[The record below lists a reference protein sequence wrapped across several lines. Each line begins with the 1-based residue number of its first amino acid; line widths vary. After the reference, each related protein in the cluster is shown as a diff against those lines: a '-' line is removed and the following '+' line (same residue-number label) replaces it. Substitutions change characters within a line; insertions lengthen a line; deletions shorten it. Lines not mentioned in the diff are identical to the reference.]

1 MCNPVKYR
9 YSERPPK
16 GSEMAVE
23 FIPIDRDTPYILPP
37 CVQDYLPEDHLARF
51 VVDIVEQLDLGE
63 LSAVYSGRGS
73 KPFHP
78 ALLVALLFYGY
89 ATGVF
94 SSRKLEKATYDSIAF
109 RYICANT
116 NPDHDTIAS
125 FRKRFLKELGALF
138 VEILVVGEALGLVKL
153 GTISLDGTKIK
164 ANASKHKA
172 LSWDYANRLEAQL
185 KQEVEELLRLAEAAD
200 QSSLP
205 QEMAIPEE
213 LKRREERLA
222 AIARAQ
228 EEIQQRAQERFERE
242 QAEFEDKQ
250 AKREARAKETGK
262 KPRGKPPQPPTPG
275 PQAKDQVNLTD
286 EESRIMPSS
295 SGGFEQAYN
304 AQAGVDV
311 QTYLIVARHVT
322 QHTNDKQEVEPAL
335 EAIAKLPKAL
345 GEAENLLADTGYF
358 SEANVQICAKARLV
372 PFIPQAREKH
382 NLPLMERFSEDPE
395 PPQHPTP
402 IETLRHR
409 LQTREGKA
417 VYAKRKSTVETVFG
431 IIKQVL
437 GFRQFLLR
445 GLESVQ
451 SEWSLVCIG
460 WNLKRMHALRG

>member
-1 MCNPVKYR
+1 
-9 YSERPPK
+9 
-16 GSEMAVE
+16 MAVE
-23 FIPIDRDTPYILPP
+23 FIPVDRDTPYILPP
-37 CVQDYLPEDHLARF
+37 SVQDYLPDDHLARF
-51 VVDIVEQLDLGE
+51 VVDIVDQLDLNH

-73 KPFHP
+73 RPFHP
-78 ALLVALLFYGY
+78 AMLVALLFYGY

-125 FRKRFLKELGALF
+125 FRKRFLNELGALF
-138 VEILVVGEALGLVKL
+138 VEILVVAEAMGLVKL
-153 GTISLDGTKIK
+153 GTISLDGTRIK

-172 LSWDYANRLEAQL
+172 LSWEYANRLEAQL
-185 KQEVEELLRLAEAAD
+185 KQEVEELMRLAEEAD
-200 QSSLP
+200 QCSRP
-205 QEMAIPEE
+205 EEMDIPEE
-213 LKRREERLA
+213 LKRREARLV
-222 AIARAQ
+222 AIARAK
-228 EEIQQRAQERFERE
+228 EEIQARAQARFERE
-242 QAEFEDKQ
+242 QVEFEASQ
-250 AKREARAKETGK
+250 AKREAHEKETGK
-262 KPRGKPPQPPTPG
+262 KPRGKPPKPPTSG

-286 EESRIMPSS
+286 EESRIMPTA

-311 QTYLIVARHVT
+311 KTHLIVAQHVT
-322 QHTNDKQEVEPAL
+322 RHTNDKQEIEPAL
-335 EAIAKLPKAL
+335 AAIGQLPKAL

-358 SEANVQICAKARLV
+358 SEANIVKCTEARLV
-372 PFIPQAREKH
+372 PFIPEVREKH
-382 NLPLMERFSEDPE
+382 NLPLMERFRADPE
-395 PPQHPTP
+395 PPQNATAVQAM
-402 IETLRHR
+402 RHR

-417 VYAKRKSTVETVFG
+417 VYASRKSTVETVFG

-451 SEWSLVCIG
+451 GEWSLVCIG

>member
-1 MCNPVKYR
+1 
-9 YSERPPK
+9 
-16 GSEMAVE
+16 MAVE

-37 CVQDYLPEDHLARF
+37 SVQDYLPDDHLARF
-51 VVDIVEQLDLGE
+51 VVDIVDQLDLNH

-78 ALLVALLFYGY
+78 AMLVALLFYGY
-89 ATGVF
+89 STGVF
-94 SSRKLEKATYDSIAF
+94 SSRKLEAATYDSIAF

-138 VEILVVGEALGLVKL
+138 VEILVVGEAMGLVKL

-172 LSWDYANRLEAQL
+172 LSWEYANRLEAQL
-185 KQEVEELLRLAEAAD
+185 KQEVEELMRLAEEAD
-200 QSSLP
+200 QCSRP
-205 QEMAIPEE
+205 EDMDIPEE
-213 LKRREERLA
+213 LKRREERLV
-222 AIARAQ
+222 AIARAK
-228 EEIQQRAQERFERE
+228 EEIQARAQERFERE
-242 QAEFEDKQ
+242 QAEFEAKQ
-250 AKREARAKETGK
+250 AKREAHEKETGK
-262 KPRGKPPQPPTPG
+262 KPRGKQPKPPTSG

-286 EESRIMPSS
+286 EESRIMPTA

-304 AQAGVDV
+304 APAGVDDK
-311 QTYLIVARHVT
+311 THLIVEQYVT
-322 QHTNDKQEVEPAL
+322 QHTKDKQEIEPAL
-335 EAIAKLPKAL
+335 AAIGHLPEAL
-345 GEAENLLADTGYF
+345 GEPENLLADTGYF
-358 SEANVQICAKARLV
+358 SEANVEKCTKANLV
-372 PFIPQAREKH
+372 PFIPEKREKH
-382 NLPLMERFSEDPE
+382 NLPLTERFREDPE
-395 PPQHPTP
+395 PPQNATVVQAM
-402 IETLRHR
+402 RHR

-417 VYAKRKSTVETVFG
+417 VYATGKSTVETVFG

-445 GLESVQ
+445 GLDSVQ